1 VKVVHWLPG
10 RARLE
15 IPEIYRRFEMAFR
28 LETVLLLQKGVVKA
42 EANPATG
49 RLLIYYASDQTSL
62 QQLKAK
68 LEKMIAWPPAL
79 LRQSSPKEDTP
90 QVPVYELEKLPL
102 TEQLGLTAVTG
113 LLLLLALKRSNVRHG
128 PRLNGGFL
136 KDSNV
141 ILTILTGVPLFRT
154 ALDHVL
160 NKRCL
165 STELLAGAV
174 SVASLFADD
183 SRFGLFVVWLVYL
196 NTLIRTAILESIRDR
211 IRRILEGKKP
221 VARIVTAR
229 GRLLI
234 PAGRVALGSRLEVR
248 AGEHIPVDGLIESG
262 KGLVNRFPIQC
273 RRMPRKVAPG
283 QRVFAGTTLIGGSL
297 IVQALCNG
305 SNTRIGSLIRRLKRK
320 DWPPDGPGVRLMN
333 RLSLLTLFTAGW
345 SLWTSGQLTRALN
358 LLVVGMPGAA
368 GLTRTIPAEIA
379 AAHAGA
385 YGVLVK
391 DGKHMAR
398 MGRIDLILLERDSFL
413 TPKNRRIR
421 ESLNQL
427 RSLNYTIRSAP
438 SGCVAAETKIF
449 RLIRDLQRRGHSVA
463 LIGASGGDTLG
474 LAAAD
479 VGIIDA
485 AADILHLKAA
495 GIIMA
500 GDDPRDVTL
509 LAALARQAR
518 QVGEQNFRFALGS
531 VVLGLGLGWFNRL
544 TPLLTGLIQN
554 FSTIIILINSG
565 RLTLPPAGRSTLR
578 RLRREAALTRDTA
591 AVVPGKEAFLPAPS
605 GMKSFREDHRNPLH
619 PPPAETFP
627 RGPYL
632 GNSWDRR
639 PLPEL
644 LARMKTDPRYGLKSS
659 QIRQRRERFG
669 PNQLPVRY
677 KASVAQ
683 IFLEQ
688 LDNYMSRVLLGLSG
702 ISLLLGKTAN
712 ALMGSGVLLA
722 NTGLAVIQENRTH
735 QSLQML
741 SRMVTAEAR
750 VIRDGRPGLIQ
761 TRELVPGDIIMV
773 EAGEKVPAAKIIV
786 SQGLVA
792 EEASLTGEAAPV
804 AKQAGRKKFS
814 AAVWDEKLSPEV

>member
-1 VKVVHWLPG
+1 
-10 RARLE
+10 
-15 IPEIYRRFEMAFR
+15 
-28 LETVLLLQKGVVKA
+28 
-42 EANPATG
+42 
-49 RLLIYYASDQTSL
+49 
-62 QQLKAK
+62 
-68 LEKMIAWPPAL
+68 
-79 LRQSSPKEDTP
+79 
-90 QVPVYELEKLPL
+90 
-102 TEQLGLTAVTG
+102 
-113 LLLLLALKRSNVRHG
+113 
-128 PRLNGGFL
+128 
-136 KDSNV
+136 
-141 ILTILTGVPLFRT
+141 
-154 ALDHVL
+154 
-160 NKRCL
+160 
-165 STELLAGAV
+165 
-174 SVASLFADD
+174 
-183 SRFGLFVVWLVYL
+183 
-196 NTLIRTAILESIRDR
+196 
-211 IRRILEGKKP
+211 LEGKKP

-234 PAGRVALGSRLEVR
+234 PAGQVALGSRLEVR

-273 RRMPRKVAPG
+273 RRIPRKVAPG

-320 DWPPDGPGVRLMN
+320 DLPADGPGVRLMN

-391 DGKHMAR
+391 EGKHMTR
-398 MGRIDLILLERDSFL
+398 MGRTDLILLERDSFL

-427 RSLNYTIRSAP
+427 RSLNYSIRNAP

-479 VGIIDA
+479 VGIVDA

-509 LAALARQAR
+509 FAALARQAR
-518 QVGEQNFRFALGS
+518 QVGDQNFRFALGS

-565 RLTLPPAGRSTLR
+565 RLTLPPAGWTALR
-578 RLRREAALTRDTA
+578 RLRREAALTLDTEV
-591 AVVPGKEAFLPAPS
+591 VVPGKEAFLPASS
-605 GMKSFREDHRNPLH
+605 GMKSFREHHRNPLH
-619 PPPAETFP
+619 PTAAETFP

-659 QIRQRRERFG
+659 QIRRRRERFG

-683 IFLEQ
+683 IFLERRR
-688 LDNYMSRVLLGLSG
+688 LR
-702 ISLLLGKTAN
+702 SLF
-712 ALMGSGVLLA
+712 
-722 NTGLAVIQENRTH
+722 
-735 QSLQML
+735 
-741 SRMVTAEAR
+741 
-750 VIRDGRPGLIQ
+750 P
-761 TRELVPGDIIMV
+761 
-773 EAGEKVPAAKIIV
+773 
-786 SQGLVA
+786 
-792 EEASLTGEAAPV
+792 
-804 AKQAGRKKFS
+804 FF
-814 AAVWDEKLSPEV
+814 